1 MNNFTASSIK
11 YSSTIDLPSRN
22 SVRSRIDETN
32 DFVREK
38 GVPITW
44 EKAIL
49 CPCSTRPG
57 YSDSSCP
64 ICGGQGITYIDP
76 IETVALF
83 THLEGVP
90 NFMEPGLWIFG
101 LGNIST
107 PYEIKLSNRDR
118 ITLPGYPTYYIELLS
133 KKGAFVRTRFDII
146 DIEYLCYRKNKRE
159 LVYLVEDTDFS
170 YSDSTIRFLTDLPDV
185 ELSIRYR
192 YYLQYIVMT
201 FLHEARGMTD
211 NSEVVQLP
219 NQYLVRRCDMVQED
233 KRRALVGS
241 LQ

>member
-1 MNNFTASSIK
+1 MTNFQASSIK
-11 YSSTIDLPSRN
+11 YNSTIDLPSRN
-22 SVRSRIDETN
+22 SVRSRIAETN

-38 GVPITW
+38 GVPIIW

-49 CPCSTRPG
+49 CPCSMKPG
-57 YSDSSCP
+57 YSDPICP
-64 ICGGQGITYIDP
+64 ICGGQGITYVDP
-76 IETVALF
+76 IDTVALF
-83 THLEGVP
+83 TNLEGVP

-107 PYEIKLSNRDR
+107 PCDIKLSNRDR
-118 ITLPGYPTYYIELLS
+118 ITLPDYPTYYIELLN
-133 KKGAFVRTRFDII
+133 KRGALVRTRFNII
-146 DIEYLCYRKNKRE
+146 DIEFLCYRKNKRE
-159 LVYLVEDTDFS
+159 LVYLVENTDFN
-170 YSDSTIRFLTDLPDV
+170 YTDNTIRFLTDIPDV
-185 ELSIRYR
+185 ELSIRYQ

-211 NSEVVQLP
+211 NSEIVQLP

-233 KRRALVGS
+233 KRRSLAGS